1 MAYKTWKQAYESVQ
15 LKEAK
20 YTNIHNR
27 IKNIRNLDKKT
38 ADMIADIDPAV
49 LAKVLQNLYP
59 VFKAQRLVSSVEED
73 VEQINELAVTFRNKR
88 HDHGI
93 SSAEKKGLDF
103 DRKAEQKQIEG
114 LLKMISQMDAI
125 QKNKM
130 QYNAEVYGPPAKF
143 SDALM
148 AAESALLDYYY
159 EIKDGKYDGKVEV
172 ERLS

>member
-1 MAYKTWKQAYESVQ
+1 MSYKTWKQAYEQIV
-15 LKEAK
+15 EGK
-20 YTNIHNR
+20 YTNVER
-27 IKNIRNLDKKT
+27 AIKGIRNLSRKDI
-38 ADMIADIDPAV
+38 DMISNIDPAV
-49 LAKVLQNLYP
+49 LGKV
-59 VFKAQRLVSSVEED
+59 VKALAPMFEDVNED

-103 DRKAEQKQIEG
+103 NRKVEQKHIEG

-130 QYNAEVYGPPAKF
+130 QYNAEVYGPPSKF
-143 SDALM
+143 SEALM

-172 ERLS
+172 ERLD